1 MGVPVLTIIPN
12 NLISDYLYP
21 VTEILNFAGLE
32 VSVSRGNILTIECS
46 NGFIVLENQIDT

>member
-32 VSVSRGNILTIECS
+32 VSVSRGNTLTIECS